1 MSLNEELGKKWKHVT
16 DRSEHIFTWTG
27 QHELA
32 YLAEQASRSSHAIE
46 MGVYMGRS
54 CKVMLDANPNL
65 HLWAVD
71 PFMVDGTFETTRYF
85 LREEI
90 AQGRCEIIRKF
101 TIDAAPMLQHMKGR
115 IDLVFIDA
123 AHDFGN
129 VVNDIKHW
137 VPLIRP
143 DGIACGHDLERNPEN
158 DVTKA
163 VRHCFFDWW
172 TEPVPRIWQ
181 YIRKSNDHFH

>member
-1 MSLNEELGKKWKHVT
+1 MLVHDLMQKWT
-16 DRSEHIFTWTG
+16 PIIRQSDHIFTWTG
-27 QHELA
+27 DGELS
-32 YLAEQASRSSHAIE
+32 YLAEQAAHSSHAIE

-54 CKVMLDANPNL
+54 CKVMLDANPTL

-85 LREEI
+85 LRQEI
-90 AQGRCEIIRKF
+90 AEGRCEIIRKF
-101 TIDAAPMLQHMKGR
+101 TNDAAPMLQHMKGK
-115 IDLVFIDA
+115 IDLLFIDA

-137 VPLIRP
+137 LPLVR
-143 DGIACGHDLERNPEN
+143 DGAVACGHDLERNPDN

-163 VRHCFFDWW
+163 VRHCLFDWW
-172 TEPVPRIWQ
+172 KEPVPRIWE
-181 YIRKSNDHFH
+181 YRPRPRDHF